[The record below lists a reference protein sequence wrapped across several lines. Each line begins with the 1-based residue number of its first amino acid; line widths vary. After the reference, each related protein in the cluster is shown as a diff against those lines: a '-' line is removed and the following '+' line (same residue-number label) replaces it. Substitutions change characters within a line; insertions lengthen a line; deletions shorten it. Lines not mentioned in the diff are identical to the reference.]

1 MIESYTFINPK
12 TISMKKELF
21 LFSGILAFSFFAD
34 AQELKYDY
42 MKWPDSQKLGE
53 YVNSWTPGTEL
64 FEDENFYISR
74 VKPKERFR
82 NAATQIDETLTEAN
96 DKQLVFWVPIGNVT
110 NANDQYFTDN
120 GRPNGKFDAE
130 AFSMWSYLTHYGN
143 WTAPQG
149 WVPGSFADAA
159 HKNGVGVS
167 GVASVPWGGLGSDWN
182 NALTTLANADP
193 EKVAKFLRYHGVD
206 GLGYNSEFSGG
217 SSFLPKLRTLHETIY
232 RYLTENGNPV
242 AENFW
247 YDGTNDNG
255 QITFDQ
261 GLGNHNKE
269 TFGDG
274 DHIRTSLFLNYN
286 WWGTTPR
293 NSFGKVQTYA
303 PGRSSLDL
311 YAGFNMQGGDPSTWT
326 LLKDYDISIGLW
338 GAHDY
343 NMLWADRANNGST
356 DIAKQLNYQNI
367 IEQFFSNGNRNPIDK
382 IEVYDR
388 KNHHPDEKWFGMS
401 AFMTARSSLKWNLSE
416 EPFITYFNLGN
427 GRFFNWM
434 GERQNDREWYNIG
447 VQDYLPTWRYWFAS
461 EFLGKTADKVVEN
474 GLDAKFTYDDAYV
487 GGSCLRIFGSVANE
501 YLHMFKTDF
510 TLDAGD
516 VITVRYKLVRGQAD
530 INLVLSAVGAETEP
544 LRESGFKV
552 LTVAD
557 SEADDEIWI
566 EKQFTISGSLASLA
580 NQDIAMIALH
590 FQNAE
595 NLELYLGEFSITRS
609 DMSTPAT
616 PEIKLAKVLA
626 SHYKGVDAKL
636 IFNMPNSKP
645 AGEPVYN
652 LDVNT
657 SLFKLYAQQ
666 EGGEP
671 ILMGITTSWAG
682 MYYSIPTDLDGTQ
695 RIRLGVAA
703 VSLDMKSDSEIAWSE
718 YQDMGEYTMTNDIQ
732 IDKTTIKPNEGFEI
746 SYVDPRHPAADWKLL
761 NSDGETVKHAE
772 NTSVFSVP
780 EGIEEIGGYDLQ
792 VIYEGETTTYGY
804 YVQVTSEEV
813 GALPEIYT
821 LTVDGEDTEN
831 AEVKIEVDQELTLGY
846 TGRKANGASSRG
858 IEINEGWVGGPMSDL
873 GIGGGKTFSVS
884 AWVRF
889 TSIPGSSCF
898 FSVENR
904 ASSAWPVNN
913 WGWMWANINPAG
925 KLANYTFR
933 SSTANGSPELKY
945 VFPNTTITPNA
956 WNHVVLVFEYNTSSQ
971 FRSKFYLNGVLQ
983 ESTWTF
989 NNASGT
995 TEDWVNIN
1003 YSISASDWFC
1013 FAGGR
1018 GSEPVYNNGIIDDL
1032 LVWDGAMTLEEVQAA
1047 KEGLDAESLPSDV
1060 IAYWDFETDANDDN
1074 YFIAKGSKS
1083 EAKACSFK
1091 TEAGEGEG
1099 SGVQVPQN
1107 PLYISGCPFIA
1118 GTTFKVETL
1127 PTWTAKR
1134 GVLSESSGTD
1144 TEGSTKLTYSKPGDY
1159 TVTLKLENSLGS
1171 DTKTYPVFTI
1181 DEEDG
1186 VETGAMGEM
1195 RTYTVEDVLFV
1206 EFAEEGT
1213 YQVGVY
1219 NISGMLV
1226 AQEEADVVAGQHM
1239 SITLGSKGVYV
1250 VKVMKEGKVVRAVK
1264 VMNR

>member
-1 MIESYTFINPK
+1 
-12 TISMKKELF
+12 
-21 LFSGILAFSFFAD
+21 
-34 AQELKYDY
+34 
-42 MKWPDSQKLGE
+42 
-53 YVNSWTPGTEL
+53 
-64 FEDENFYISR
+64 
-74 VKPKERFR
+74 
-82 NAATQIDETLTEAN
+82 
-96 DKQLVFWVPIGNVT
+96 
-110 NANDQYFTDN
+110 
-120 GRPNGKFDAE
+120 
-130 AFSMWSYLTHYGN
+130 
-143 WTAPQG
+143 
-149 WVPGSFADAA
+149 
-159 HKNGVGVS
+159 
-167 GVASVPWGGLGSDWN
+167 
-182 NALTTLANADP
+182 
-193 EKVAKFLRYHGVD
+193 
-206 GLGYNSEFSGG
+206 
-217 SSFLPKLRTLHETIY
+217 
-232 RYLTENGNPV
+232 
-242 AENFW
+242 
-247 YDGTNDNG
+247 
-255 QITFDQ
+255 
-261 GLGNHNKE
+261 
-269 TFGDG
+269 
-274 DHIRTSLFLNYN
+274 
-286 WWGTTPR
+286 
-293 NSFGKVQTYA
+293 
-303 PGRSSLDL
+303 
-311 YAGFNMQGGDPSTWT
+311 
-326 LLKDYDISIGLW
+326 
-338 GAHDY
+338 
-343 NMLWADRANNGST
+343 
-356 DIAKQLNYQNI
+356 
-367 IEQFFSNGNRNPIDK
+367 
-382 IEVYDR
+382 
-388 KNHHPDEKWFGMS
+388 
-401 AFMTARSSLKWNLSE
+401 
-416 EPFITYFNLGN
+416 
-427 GRFFNWM
+427 M

-510 TLDAGD
+510 TLAAGD

-1074 YFIAKGSKS
+1074 YF
-1083 EAKACSFK
+1083 
-1091 TEAGEGEG
+1091 